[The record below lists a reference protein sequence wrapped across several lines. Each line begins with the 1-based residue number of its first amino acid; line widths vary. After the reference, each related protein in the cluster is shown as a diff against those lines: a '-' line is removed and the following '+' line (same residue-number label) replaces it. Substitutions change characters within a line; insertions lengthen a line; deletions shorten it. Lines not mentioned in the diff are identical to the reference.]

1 MHNQRYS
8 VKREQDG
15 TWTVFDVFTGEP
27 AVIGPDKLSSQLS
40 PEEADE
46 VVGLLNLL
54 DAIRRNILEEPLRR
68 SIRGEALAC
77 SRAGPCGWPSTGAR
91 LFEDYENSDLVERAA
106 RDLVVSFR

>member
-40 PEEADE
+40 PEKADE

-54 DAIRRNILEEPLRR
+54 DAIRRDILEEPPPT
-68 SIRGEALAC
+68 IH
-77 SRAGPCGWPSTGAR
+77 
-91 LFEDYENSDLVERAA
+91 
-106 RDLVVSFR
+106 

>member
-1 MHNQRYS
+1 MAFHRPLYAIERRLRRPLWPPRGTERSPVRSRPSTRKTLMHNQRYS

-54 DAIRRNILEEPLRR
+54 DAIRRDILEEPPPT
-68 SIRGEALAC
+68 IH
-77 SRAGPCGWPSTGAR
+77 
-91 LFEDYENSDLVERAA
+91 
-106 RDLVVSFR
+106 